1 MFEAIEHPPRT
12 EIPYDLPSM
21 FQPDREVGY
30 VFRAGQTIKSKGL
43 PAVVYHIG
51 DRGIRV
57 GSQNASL
64 PTTVEILAV
73 GCSQTYGQGVP
84 YEEAFPERIAKILGV
99 RVANLGVS
107 GYGGLSSLYLA
118 GRFRDLQPRVLVY
131 GFWEDHLY
139 RNLARCANSHSPYC
153 ISLPYFSCDAGTCDR
168 IREPKD
174 NQIPMWLTEKYVRDL
189 GSGRGVYPFANDLFW
204 TAQLLFRRVLV
215 GLRLADRYVQVT
227 DEAALR
233 TSTKKFFSLL
243 REKTEAWGMK
253 AIVVFI
259 PYYFNDDIH
268 NIPNYVIESALSEN
282 IPLVNISDRFRD
294 EVVLHPGSLAI
305 PGDGHMT
312 SRAHRIVA
320 EAVAEQIRTLR
331 LLQES
336 SPSLASHGR

>member
-1 MFEAIEHPPRT
+1 
-12 EIPYDLPSM
+12 M
-21 FQPDREVGY
+21 FQPDPEVGY
-30 VFRAGQTIKSKGL
+30 ILKPRQTIKSEGSSS
-43 PAVVYHIG
+43 VVYYVG

-64 PTTVEILAV
+64 PNVVEILAV
-73 GCSQTYGQGVP
+73 GCSQTYGQGLP
-84 YEEAFPERIAKILGV
+84 YEKTFPEQIAKIIGV

-153 ISLPYFSCDAGTCDR
+153 ISLPYFSCDAETCDR
-168 IREPKD
+168 IREAE
-174 NQIPMWLTEKYVRDL
+174 NNRISMWLTERYVRDL
-189 GSGRGVYPFANDLFW
+189 GSGRSAYPFANDLYW
-204 TAQLLFRRVLV
+204 TAQLLLRRVLL
-215 GLRLADRYVQVT
+215 GFGLADRYVQVT
-227 DEAALR
+227 DVAALR

-243 REKTEAWGMK
+243 RKETETWGMK

-268 NIPNYVIESALSEN
+268 NVPDYVIESALSEN
-282 IPLVNISDRFRD
+282 IPLVYLTDQFRD
-294 EVVLHPGSLAI
+294 EVVRHPGSLAI

-312 SRAHRIVA
+312 ARAHRIVA
-320 EAVAEQIRTLR
+320 EAVAKQIRALELLR
-331 LLQES
+331 ES
-336 SPSLASHGR
+336 SPGMASHGS